1 MKYGELTHQII
12 GCAMKVHSELGN
24 GFQEVLYQRAMAYEM
39 DLNKVEYARE
49 VEMDVFYRDIIIGS
63 RRVDFLVSNAIAV
76 ELKAVIE
83 LLDVHLSQAMN
94 YLEAYNLEL
103 GLLINFGA
111 TSLEFKRI
119 YNNKFKG
126 EGYKGN
132 PRHPKNQGNP

>member
-1 MKYGELTHQII
+1 
-12 GCAMKVHSELGN
+12 MKVHSELGN